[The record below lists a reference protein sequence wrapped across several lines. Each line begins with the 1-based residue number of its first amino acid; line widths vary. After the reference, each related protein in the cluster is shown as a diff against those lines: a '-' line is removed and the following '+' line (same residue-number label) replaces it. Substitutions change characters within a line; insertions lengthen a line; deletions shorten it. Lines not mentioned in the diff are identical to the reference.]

1 MKIRRLY
8 PGSFGANCWLLCSRD
23 GQAAVVDPSP
33 DAGTVSDALREEG
46 AKPSVILLTH
56 GHFDHIL
63 SLDTLRDAT
72 GIPALIHR
80 DDLGF
85 PNDARKNAF
94 EVFFHQRRVWR
105 TPDGTFRD
113 GRFLRE
119 LLKEKLPK
127 YMIPKNIIFIDE
139 MPMTVNGKL
148 DRKKL
153 EGMLA

>member
-1 MKIRRLY
+1 MVPRYDGERIRNLV
-8 PGSFGANCWLLCSRD
+8 SFVKA
-23 GQAAVVDPSP
+23 P
-33 DAGTVSDALREEG
+33 EM
-46 AKPSVILLTH
+46 
-56 GHFDHIL
+56 
-63 SLDTLRDAT
+63 
-72 GIPALIHR
+72 
-80 DDLGF
+80 
-85 PNDARKNAF
+85 
-94 EVFFHQRRVWR
+94 
-105 TPDGTFRD
+105 DGTFRD